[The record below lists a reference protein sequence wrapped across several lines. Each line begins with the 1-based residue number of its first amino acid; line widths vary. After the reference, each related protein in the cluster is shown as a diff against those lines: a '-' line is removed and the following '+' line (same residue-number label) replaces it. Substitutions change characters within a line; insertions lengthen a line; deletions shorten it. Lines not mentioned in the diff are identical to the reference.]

1 MPQTREPLQLVTLRG
16 HALLCK
22 ESSTYIIFSLD
33 GLILLA
39 LFIYLFLTP
48 FKTKQDFCE
57 HLSMSISLYP
67 YLYLSI
73 VLYHLDGIKY
83 SLWSIR
89 FTQTIF

>member
-48 FKTKQDFCE
+48 FKTKQDF
-57 HLSMSISLYP
+57 
-67 YLYLSI
+67 
-73 VLYHLDGIKY
+73 
-83 SLWSIR
+83 
-89 FTQTIF
+89 